1 MFMFQMI
8 FKNTRKEKAEK
19 AETIR
24 CRKLLLGNCTLS
36 LCDFESCMGNILDT
50 LRFKKLILD
59 RDIGLEV

>member
-24 CRKLLLGNCTLS
+24 CRKLLLS
-36 LCDFESCMGNILDT
+36 
-50 LRFKKLILD
+50 RFVA
-59 RDIGLEV
+59 RRM